1 MLGVMDDSVHG
12 SEQKKLMDESNFQ
25 DLLDKLFGSYE
36 VTNKWRRR
44 MEKALIDVPRIV
56 YTFGDDFWKIMA
68 FYQMRDRYEK
78 YGSKNYKEEGG
89 MSREEAE
96 KRAALYVRRLM
107 PTYSETPLFIE
118 QVRRNPAFG
127 SFPSFTWE
135 IWRNLINHPM
145 SLAEDVKEFGIT
157 NPIVTRHVRG
167 MLTHAALW
175 GVAGSGVFTS
185 GVIGYASQLVFGIS
199 DEEDEAYK
207 QLIGPWQRHSNIMY
221 LSKEE
226 DGKISYLDLSHLN
239 IFATTT
245 RTLRAITDTR
255 GKQTMGEYLGYVI
268 DEAAGAIVGPEI
280 FASAAYQ
287 ASATLSLIHI

>member
-1 MLGVMDDSVHG
+1 MDDFLGRIGEVEMWLKIWRNVNFVVKSGKTVYSPITASRNFLSGHALLVQMGLSPSQGKVGEVGGLDYLSYHFRGYTKAEYKQEFKKLRMLGVMDDSVHG

-44 MEKALIDVPRIV
+44 MEKMLIDVPRIV

-127 SFPSFTWE
+127 SFPSFT
-135 IWRNLINHPM
+135 
-145 SLAEDVKEFGIT
+145 
-157 NPIVTRHVRG
+157 
-167 MLTHAALW
+167 
-175 GVAGSGVFTS
+175 
-185 GVIGYASQLVFGIS
+185 
-199 DEEDEAYK
+199 
-207 QLIGPWQRHSNIMY
+207 
-221 LSKEE
+221 
-226 DGKISYLDLSHLN
+226 
-239 IFATTT
+239 
-245 RTLRAITDTR
+245 
-255 GKQTMGEYLGYVI
+255 
-268 DEAAGAIVGPEI
+268 
-280 FASAAYQ
+280 
-287 ASATLSLIHI
+287 